1 MRLRDFILAWLPP
14 AVAAELERESRSWIM
29 TCSAGHE
36 RSVWEAG
43 GLRYRARGKPIKLAW
58 CPQCGGWRAHTLAY
72 RGTAEIGPT
81 SDQQATSG
89 WRRHLEEA
97 EGPVARDGS
106 ASALVGSQPVPDP
119 YSPTD
124 PRVPW
129 ERPQAIPVV
138 SAILGWSLSVI
149 GVIFLLIAIGMCLPA
164 WLARPSTIR
173 VEGRVERLVSG
184 GRQRPG
190 QSRVTDAGRRSRVR
204 SGRGKVPLVRY
215 EVEGKS
221 YLVAGKVATSPPA
234 YTEGE
239 TVWVRYPP
247 AAPEK
252 GWIDSVIEQYLLS
265 IIFGSVGMVMG
276 LIGMIMT
283 LRAWMQ
289 SPPQPRFE

>member
-36 RSVWEAG
+36 QSVWDAG
-43 GLRYRARGKPIKLAW
+43 GLRYRAAGKPIKTAW
-58 CPQCGGWRAHTLAY
+58 CPQCGAWRAHTLDY
-72 RGTAEIGPT
+72 RGTARAGTAAEVQGT
-81 SDQQATSG
+81 AGWQGRLGEAGGQAAG
-89 WRRHLEEA
+89 N
-97 EGPVARDGS
+97 GS
-106 ASALVGSQPVPDP
+106 SAALTGSQPVPDQ
-119 YSPTD
+119 YSSAET
-124 PRVPW
+124 RVPW
-129 ERPQAIPVV
+129 GRPQSIPVV
-138 SAILGWSLSVI
+138 SSILGWTLSLI
-149 GVIFLLIAIGMCLPA
+149 GAIFLLIAIGMCLPA

-184 GRQRPG
+184 GEQMPG
-190 QSRVTDAGRRSRVR
+190 QSLPTDAGRRSRAR

-221 YLVAGKVATSPPA
+221 YLVAGKVSTSPPA
-234 YTEGE
+234 YTVGE

-247 AAPEK
+247 TAPEK

-265 IIFGSVGMVMG
+265 IIFGAVGMVMS

-289 SPPQPRFE
+289 SPP